1 MSKQKRELKH
11 PLEWAMNNF
20 QFKEVSTG
28 NVAISKETGEV
39 WVERSID
46 SLIRKIRE
54 GRPADITP
62 EIPTLMA
69 KKYKEDYDRLCYLE
83 AAHGLNWSY
92 RMNESSMLAVY
103 SCTVPSGYPTFR
115 SMVDSLMSDTQR
127 ISVEVLPPQ
136 IEDKQ

>member
-1 MSKQKRELKH
+1 MSKPKRELKH
-11 PLEWAMNNF
+11 PLEWVMNNF
-20 QFKEVSTG
+20 QFKEVPTG

-39 WVERSID
+39 WVERSLD

-69 KKYKEDYDRLCYLE
+69 KKYKEDYDRLCYVETLPNKTWE
-83 AAHGLNWSY
+83 FINVQGGISFFP
-92 RMNESSMLAVY
+92 SST
-103 SCTVPSGYPTFR
+103 SFPTFR